1 MDETKDKDLNFT
13 IPPTLYKIIE
23 NEADRLGQTK
33 AALIRQILNDWADS
47 QTERGKLLAK
57 VLSTEAIPEG

>member
-1 MDETKDKDLNFT
+1 MVDETKEDLYLT
-13 IPPTLYKIIE
+13 IPVALNKIIE
-23 NEADRLGQTK
+23 EEATRQGQTK
-33 AALIRQILNDWADS
+33 TALIRQILNNWADS